1 MTDTT
6 RRLAPKRIAQDIQ
19 ALDSLKVIVNYVP
32 MRPEASHQTLQQA
45 YQAMRQSQQD
55 EVVMEARFKATRDRA
70 RAAEWEFHNAVLAMK
85 QSVVGQFGPNSD
97 EIQAIGYTRA
107 SMRKRSSRKK
117 TFATG
122 EDLSQ

>member
-19 ALDSLKVIVNYVP
+19 ALNSLRAIANYAP
-32 MRPEASHQTLQQA
+32 MRPEASSQTLQQA

-55 EVVMEARFKATRDRA
+55 EVVMEATFKATRDRA

-107 SMRKRSSRKK
+107 TMRKRSSRKK
-117 TFATG
+117 SLATG